1 MNIQIWSDFS
11 CPFCYIGKH
20 NLEQAIMLLSEDE
33 MAQIK
38 IQYRSFELTPDA
50 PRFTDQTLAEVLAE
64 RYQTTVEKAK
74 ELTVNSAGMAATV
87 GLTINNDKIIPTN
100 TFLAHQLLHYVA
112 NKAPSKIKACADLLF
127 KGYFQDGINLSD
139 IVALIEIA
147 DKLKLDLTDVKK
159 ALDDEIYVNAV
170 RDDEA
175 IAHRINI
182 QSVPFFVID
191 NEVAIQG
198 AQKVEDFHQFLV
210 EYLKEQ
216 NKQGHE
222 NPPTQDA

>member
-20 NLEQAIMLLSEDE
+20 NLEQAIMQLSEEE
-33 MAQIK
+33 MAMIK
-38 IQYRSFELTPDA
+38 IQYRSFELAPDA
-50 PRFTDQTLAEVLAE
+50 PLYTEESLAEVLAE

-74 ELTVNSAGMAATV
+74 EMTVNTAGMAATV
-87 GLTINNDKIIPTN
+87 GLTINNDKVIPTS

-112 NKAPSKIKACADLLF
+112 NRAPSKIKACADLLF
-127 KGYFQDGINLSD
+127 KAYFQEGVNLSD

-159 ALDDEIYVNAV
+159 ALDDETYVNAV
-170 RDDEA
+170 RDDEK

-191 NEVAIQG
+191 NEIAIQG
-198 AQKVEDFHQFLV
+198 AQKVEDFHDFIV
-210 EYLKEQ
+210 KYLEEKKNQ
-216 NKQGHE
+216 
-222 NPPTQDA
+222 PLDA

>member
-20 NLEQAIMLLSEDE
+20 NLEQAIMMLGEEE

-38 IQYRSFELTPDA
+38 IQYRSFELAPDA
-50 PRFTDQTLAEVLAE
+50 ACFTEQTLDEVLAD

-74 ELTVNSAGMAATV
+74 EMTVNAAGMAATV

-100 TFLAHQLLHYVA
+100 TFIAHQLLHYVA

-127 KGYFQDGINLSD
+127 RGYFQEGINLSD

-147 DKLKLDLTDVKK
+147 DKLKLDLTDVKA
-159 ALDDEIYVNAV
+159 ALDDETYVNAV

-198 AQKVEDFHQFLV
+198 AQKVEDFHTFLV
-210 EYLKEQ
+210 DYLAEKRQ
-216 NKQGHE
+216 K
-222 NPPTQDA
+222 TDA

>member
-38 IQYRSFELTPDA
+38 IQYRSFELAPDA
-50 PRFTDQTLAEVLAE
+50 PLFTDQTLAEVLAE

-159 ALDDEIYVNAV
+159 ALDDEVYVNAV

-222 NPPTQDA
+222 NTPTQDA

>member
-38 IQYRSFELTPDA
+38 IQYRSFELAPDA
-50 PRFTDQTLAEVLAE
+50 PLFTDQTLAEVLAE

-112 NKAPSKIKACADLLF
+112 NRAPSKIKACADLLF

-159 ALDDEIYVNAV
+159 ALDDEVYVNAV

-222 NPPTQDA
+222 NTPTQDA

>member
-20 NLEQAIMLLSEDE
+20 NLEQAIMLLTEDE
-33 MAQIK
+33 MAK
-38 IQYRSFELTPDA
+38 VTIQYRSFELAPDA
-50 PRFTDQTLAEVLAE
+50 PLFTDQSLDEVLAE

-74 ELTVNSAGMAATV
+74 ELTVNAAGMAATV
-87 GLTINNDKIIPTN
+87 GLTIKNELIKPTS
-100 TFLAHQLLHYVA
+100 TFKAHQLLHYVA
-112 NKAPSKIKACADLLF
+112 NKAPAKIKACADLLF

-147 DKLKLDLTDVKK
+147 DKLQLDLTDVKK
-159 ALDDEIYVNAV
+159 SLDDEEYVNAV

-175 IAHRINI
+175 IAHRINV

-191 NEVAIQG
+191 NEVAVQG
-198 AQKVEDFHQFLV
+198 AQKVEDFHNFLV
-210 EYLKEQ
+210 EYLAEK
-216 NKQGHE
+216 NKK
-222 NPPTQDA
+222 DA

>member
-11 CPFCYIGKH
+11 CPFCYIGKY
-20 NLEQAIMLLSEDE
+20 NLEQAIMLLSEEE

-38 IQYRSFELTPDA
+38 IQYRSFELAPDA
-50 PRFTDQTLAEVLAE
+50 PRFTDQSLAEVLAE
-64 RYQTTVEKAK
+64 RYQTTLEKAK
-74 ELTVNSAGMAATV
+74 ELTINAAGIAATV
-87 GLTINNDKIIPTN
+87 GLTINNDKIVPTN

-127 KGYFQDGINLSD
+127 KAYFEDGINLSD
-139 IVALIEIA
+139 IVALVEIA
-147 DKLKLDLTDVKK
+147 DKLKLDLTDVKN
-159 ALDDEIYVNAV
+159 ALDNESYVNAV

-182 QSVPFFVID
+182 LSVPFFVID

-210 EYLKEQ
+210 EYLKEH
-216 NKQGHE
+216 NKQ
-222 NPPTQDA
+222 N

>member
-38 IQYRSFELTPDA
+38 IQYRSFELAPDA

>member
-38 IQYRSFELTPDA
+38 IQYRSFELAPDA

-112 NKAPSKIKACADLLF
+112 SKAPGKIKACADLLF

-216 NKQGHE
+216 NKKGHE

>member
-38 IQYRSFELTPDA
+38 IQYRSFELAPDA
-50 PRFTDQTLAEVLAE
+50 PLFTDQTLAEVLAE

-159 ALDDEIYVNAV
+159 SLDDEIYVNAV

-222 NPPTQDA
+222 NTPTQDA

>member
-38 IQYRSFELTPDA
+38 IQYRSFELAPDA

-112 NKAPSKIKACADLLF
+112 SKAPGKIKACADLLF

-159 ALDDEIYVNAV
+159 ALDDEVYVNAV